1 MAVIVNDVEL
11 TDAEME
17 AELPHHTDAENPVQR
32 AMTALVLR
40 RILLDEAVRLDIAGS
55 DDEATLDA
63 LLEKEVQVPTP
74 DEQTCRRYY
83 SRHPERFTVGQLLE
97 VDHIL
102 FQVTPQIQ
110 LEALRG
116 LAQDTLNMLM
126 ADPAQF
132 AEQARSLSNCPSGAV
147 GGSLGQLTR
156 GDTVPEFER
165 AVFAMQASELLP
177 RLLETRYG
185 LHIVRVN
192 RRIEGRLLPY
202 EEVAEGIA
210 DALAAAS
217 RDTAWKQ
224 YLKLLVGRAR
234 IEGIELEGAD
244 SLLVQ

>member
-17 AELPHHTDAENPVQR
+17 AELPQHADADNPVQR

-40 RILLDEAVRLDIAGS
+40 RVLLDEAVRLGIEEP
-55 DDEATLDA
+55 DDEAALDA
-63 LLEKEVQVPTP
+63 LLEQEVRVPVP

-83 SRHPERFTVGQLLE
+83 DRHPERFVVGQLLE

-102 FQVTPQIQ
+102 FQVTPQVE
-110 LEALRG
+110 LDTLRS
-116 LAQDTLNMLM
+116 LAQDTLNTLM
-126 ADPAQF
+126 ADPSCF
-132 AEQARSLSNCPSGAV
+132 AEQAKALSNCPSGGV
-147 GGSLGQLTR
+147 GGSLGQLAR

-165 AVFAMQASELLP
+165 AVFAMQAKELLP

-192 RRIEGRLLPY
+192 QRVEGRQLPY
-202 EEVAEGIA
+202 EEVAAGIA
-210 DALAAAS
+210 DALVVAS